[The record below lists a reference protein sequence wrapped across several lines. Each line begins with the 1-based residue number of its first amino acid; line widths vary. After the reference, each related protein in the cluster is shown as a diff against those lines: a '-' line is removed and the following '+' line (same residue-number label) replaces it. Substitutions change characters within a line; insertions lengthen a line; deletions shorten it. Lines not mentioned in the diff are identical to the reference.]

1 MGKRIVAMLVAAIV
15 LIAIAQPAWAHERE
29 QHDADIEF
37 ILFGDENYKES
48 HSSVKDSI
56 QAVED
61 AVYLAVDQFNGNGV
75 KELEI
80 LKGMGVKG
88 LPLSIDAFDYT
99 SNYSHRSLTH
109 RGWDFEYPE
118 KAHWSIRKSI
128 LTNTVQ
134 KVLFDENKPL
144 SWFPWLSD
152 KLYGTTQSTKQ
163 RDSFCALLY
172 YIHILGD
179 HIEAK
184 KYRDLDY
191 IAPLVRPNDKEN
203 PGLIPELQKHLEI
216 LFASQQSSFSYLAL
230 MGELDNLNAKASKL
244 ISSTGGINTDE
255 KFRQYHD
262 CATAL
267 RETLSFYLP
276 KLLKKEPFFSS
287 HFK

>member
-1 MGKRIVAMLVAAIV
+1 MLVAAIA
-15 LIAIAQPAWAHERE
+15 LITIAQPAWAHKRE
-29 QHDADIEF
+29 QHDADIEL
-37 ILFGDENYKES
+37 ILFGSENYKETYLS
-48 HSSVKDSI
+48 AKDSI
-56 QAVED
+56 QALEE
-61 AVYLAVDQFNGNGV
+61 AVYLAVDQFNGNGA
-75 KELEI
+75 KELEH
-80 LKGMGVKG
+80 LNHLGVKG

-134 KVLFDENKPL
+134 KVLFDESKPL

-152 KLYGTTQSTKQ
+152 KLYDTTQSTKQ

-172 YIHILGD
+172 YIHVLGD

-184 KYRDLDY
+184 KYADLAY
-191 IAPLVRPNDKEN
+191 IAPLVRPNDKGN

-216 LFASQQSSFSYLAL
+216 LFASQQSSFTYLAL
-230 MGELDNLNAKASKL
+230 MVELDNLNAKASKL
-244 ISSTGGINTDE
+244 VFSTGGINTDE
-255 KFRQYHD
+255 KFKQYHD
-262 CATAL
+262 CATDL
-267 RETLSFYLP
+267 RETLSLYLP
-276 KLLKKEPFFSS
+276 KLLKNEPFFSA

>member
-15 LIAIAQPAWAHERE
+15 LIAIAQPAWAHGRE
-29 QHDADIEF
+29 QHNADIEL
-37 ILFGDENYKES
+37 ILFGCENYKES

-56 QAVED
+56 QALED
-61 AVYLAVDQFNGNGV
+61 AVYLAVDQFNGNGA
-75 KELEI
+75 KELEQ
-80 LKGMGVKG
+80 LKGMGIKG
-88 LPLSIDAFDYT
+88 LPRSIDAFDYP

-109 RGWDFEYPE
+109 RGWDFEYSE
-118 KAHWSIRKSI
+118 RAHWSIRKSI

-134 KVLFDENKPL
+134 KVLFDESKPL

-152 KLYGTTQSTKQ
+152 KLYDTPQSTKQ

-172 YIHILGD
+172 YIHVLGD

-184 KYRDLDY
+184 KYADLAY
-191 IAPLVRPNDKEN
+191 IAPLVRLNDKEN

-216 LFASQQSSFSYLAL
+216 LFASQKSSFTYFAL

-244 ISSTGGINTDE
+244 VSFTGDINTDE
-255 KFRQYHD
+255 KFKQYHD
-262 CATAL
+262 CATDL
-267 RETLSFYLP
+267 KEMLSLYLP
-276 KLLKKEPFFSS
+276 TLLINEPFFST